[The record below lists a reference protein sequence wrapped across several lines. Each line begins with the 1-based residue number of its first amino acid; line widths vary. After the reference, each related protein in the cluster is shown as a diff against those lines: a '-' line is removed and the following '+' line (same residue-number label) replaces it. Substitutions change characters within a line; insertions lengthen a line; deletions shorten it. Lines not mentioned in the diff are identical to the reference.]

1 MLIFFVFFMFFSPQ
15 SFAVQYENL
24 NEYSTPESVVNIFDN
39 KLIVQDVKNL
49 TKSKYNEFIGSYEAF
64 ADPEKLKDG
73 GLLVDGWL
81 RELRLENSSAMVIE
95 PDGKL
100 YLAWVVPDNNK
111 INYMTNDKTMT
122 EIQPDI
128 QQWAR
133 RFDNIGFD

>member
-1 MLIFFVFFMFFSPQ
+1 M
-15 SFAVQYENL
+15 
-24 NEYSTPESVVNIFDN
+24 
-39 KLIVQDVKNL
+39 
-49 TKSKYNEFIGSYEAF
+49 
-64 ADPEKLKDG
+64 
-73 GLLVDGWL
+73 VDGWL
-81 RELRLENSSAMVIE
+81 RELRLENSSVMVIE

-122 EIQPDI
+122 EIKLDI